1 MKKVVTRFAPSPT
14 GTLHIGGVRT
24 ALFNYVYA
32 KQNDGLF
39 LVRIEDT
46 DRERSTKEFEK
57 NILDSLNSIG
67 LSPDLEPINQ
77 SERNDIYTAAAQKLI
92 DSNQAYYCDCSVEE
106 LDQMRA
112 EQQSQG
118 QKPQYDGRSRDK
130 NLSKAENTVL
140 RLKTPLEGEVVV
152 NDYVRGDIV
161 FNNSE
166 LDDLIILRSDGSPTY
181 HLCNV
186 VDDYE
191 QGVTTVIRGEDH
203 ISNTPRQIHIQNA
216 LGYPELEYAHLPLVL
231 GSDKKRLSKRHA
243 ATSLGEY
250 KELGYLD
257 SAILNTLARLGWS
270 RGENEVF
277 YLDDLIKEFSISE
290 VQKAGAIFDITKL
303 DFLNSQHMANLDLE
317 EFIDHLR
324 PFLASKNIDID
335 NHPKRDLLIDS
346 MRSSANNLAGVA
358 LNLVC
363 YFHDVV
369 EYNQKAID
377 KFIGSSNQ
385 VLIDLKERLA
395 DASEWN
401 ESNIDNILLKYRE
414 EKELSVPKVN
424 QPLRIALT
432 GSTNSPSLGMTLS
445 LFEKDEA
452 KFQFL
457 YESKTPLFKKIEM
470 IAKEIYRADE
480 VIADTKIRDQLKS
493 FEDAGYGDF
502 PVCIAKTQYSF
513 STDPSLKGAP
523 TGHSLPIRE
532 IRLSS
537 GAEFIV
543 VVCGAVMTMPG
554 LPRVPAA
561 DSIKLNKD
569 GEIEGLF

>member
-39 LVRIEDT
+39 LIRIEDT
-46 DRERSTKEFEK
+46 DKERSTKEFEQ

-67 LSPDLEPINQ
+67 LSPDLDPINQ
-77 SERNDIYTAAAQKLI
+77 SQRNDVYKAAAQKLI

-112 EQQSQG
+112 EQQAKG
-118 QKPQYDGRSRDK
+118 MKPQYDGRSRDK
-130 NLSKAENTVL
+130 NLPKSEKTVL

-152 NDYVRGDIV
+152 KDHVRGDII

-243 ATSLGEY
+243 ATSLQEY

-270 RGENEVF
+270 RGEKEVF
-277 YLDDLIKEFSISE
+277 YLEDLIKEFNINE

-317 EFIDHLR
+317 EFISHLE
-324 PFLASKNIDID
+324 PFLKSKQIDV
-335 NHPKRDLLIDS
+335 NSHPKKELLIDS
-346 MRSSANNLAGVA
+346 MRSSANNLEGIA

-363 YFHDVV
+363 YFHDVN

-377 KFIGSSNQ
+377 KFIGSSNE
-385 VLIDLKERLA
+385 VLVNLKEKLINL
-395 DASEWN
+395 DDWN
-401 ESNIDNILLKYRE
+401 EDSIDKLLVTYRE

-432 GSTNSPSLGMTLS
+432 GSTQSPSLGMTLS
-445 LFEKDEA
+445 LFEKEEA
-452 KFQFL
+452 ISRIEKLIKF
-457 YESKTPLFKKIEM
+457 I
-470 IAKEIYRADE
+470 
-480 VIADTKIRDQLKS
+480 
-493 FEDAGYGDF
+493 
-502 PVCIAKTQYSF
+502 
-513 STDPSLKGAP
+513 
-523 TGHSLPIRE
+523 
-532 IRLSS
+532 
-537 GAEFIV
+537 
-543 VVCGAVMTMPG
+543 
-554 LPRVPAA
+554 
-561 DSIKLNKD
+561 
-569 GEIEGLF
+569 

>member
-39 LVRIEDT
+39 LIRIEDT
-46 DRERSTKEFEK
+46 DKERSTKEFEQ

-67 LSPDLEPINQ
+67 LSPDLDPINQ
-77 SERNDIYTAAAQKLI
+77 SQRNDIYKAAAQKLI

-112 EQQSQG
+112 EQQAKG
-118 QKPQYDGRSRDK
+118 MKPQYDGRSRDK
-130 NLSKAENTVL
+130 NLPKSEKTVL

-152 NDYVRGDIV
+152 KDHVRGDII
-161 FNNSE
+161 FSNSE
-166 LDDLIILRSDGSPTY
+166 LDDLIILRSDGNPTY

-243 ATSLGEY
+243 ATSLQEY

-270 RGENEVF
+270 RGEKEVF
-277 YLDDLIKEFSISE
+277 YLEDLIKEFNINE

-317 EFIDHLR
+317 EFISHLE
-324 PFLASKNIDID
+324 PFLKSKQIDV
-335 NHPKRDLLIDS
+335 NSHPKKELLIDS
-346 MRSSANNLAGVA
+346 MRSSANNLEGIA

-363 YFHDVV
+363 YFHDVN

-377 KFIGSSNQ
+377 KFIGSSNE
-385 VLIDLKERLA
+385 VLVNLKEKLMNL
-395 DASEWN
+395 DDWN
-401 ESNIDNILLKYRE
+401 EDSIDKLLVTYRE

-432 GSTNSPSLGMTLS
+432 GSTQSPSLGMTLS
-445 LFEKDEA
+445 LFEKEEA
-452 KFQFL
+452 IL
-457 YESKTPLFKKIEM
+457 RIEKL
-470 IAKEIYRADE
+470 IN
-480 VIADTKIRDQLKS
+480 
-493 FEDAGYGDF
+493 
-502 PVCIAKTQYSF
+502 
-513 STDPSLKGAP
+513 
-523 TGHSLPIRE
+523 
-532 IRLSS
+532 
-537 GAEFIV
+537 FI
-543 VVCGAVMTMPG
+543 
-554 LPRVPAA
+554 
-561 DSIKLNKD
+561 
-569 GEIEGLF
+569 